1 MPGMR
6 LEISNLKP
14 NHFAWVCTHHRQDQ
28 MTRINTW
35 RKVKITNPT
44 IVANKKKTVALAHY
58 IKATGRFTEAKQE
71 NNIKRAN
78 IWTKT
83 HTA

>member
-1 MPGMR
+1 MKMLQFSLFFRKMWTFSVKFSDQVFPDEGE
-6 LEISNLKP
+6 LEAK
-14 NHFAWVCTHHRQDQ
+14 FVE
-28 MTRINTW
+28 
-35 RKVKITNPT
+35 

>member
-1 MPGMR
+1 MYVHKRRKLKLKKGE
-6 LEISNLKP
+6 LEAK
-14 NHFAWVCTHHRQDQ
+14 FVE
-28 MTRINTW
+28 
-35 RKVKITNPT
+35 

-58 IKATGRFTEAKQE
+58 IKATGRFRAKQE

>member
-1 MPGMR
+1 M
-6 LEISNLKP
+6 E
-14 NHFAWVCTHHRQDQ
+14 
-28 MTRINTW
+28 
-35 RKVKITNPT
+35 